1 MSRDDAR
8 ILPQARTELLTIGRR
23 SELSVVL
30 LHGLTNSPS
39 QYSAFAPM
47 LFERGINVLVPRMP
61 EHGDRDRMTTRIAG
75 VTPEAL
81 VRAAN
86 EAVDV
91 ACGLG
96 ERIGV
101 LGISMGA
108 LLAGYCAQ
116 FRRLD
121 VAVLIAPNF
130 GLLRLPRFAGRLLSW
145 GLRAFPN
152 RFMWWDPRV
161 RDTRRPFAAYPRFP
175 TRVLGGTMSIADA
188 VYDAARRQPPLT
200 RRIVTIVNRNDPA
213 VSNAVTEQVVKGW
226 QRWDPQGV
234 SYVELEN
241 LPRHHDIVDPEQPLA
256 RTDLVYPRLLEA
268 LGA

>member
-1 MSRDDAR
+1 M
-8 ILPQARTELLTIGRR
+8 LPQARTKLLSTGRR
-23 SELSVVL
+23 SDLAVVL
-30 LHGLTNSPS
+30 FHGLTNSPA

-47 LFERGINVLVPRMP
+47 LFERGVNVLVPRMP

-81 VRAAN
+81 VRTAN
-86 EAVDV
+86 EAVDI

-96 ERIGV
+96 ERTGV

-130 GLLRLPRFAGRLLSW
+130 GLLHLPRFAGRLLSW

-161 RDTRRPFAAYPRFP
+161 GDARRPFAAYPRFP
-175 TRVLGGTMSIADA
+175 TRVLGGTMSIAEA
-188 VYDAARRQPPLT
+188 VYVAARRHAPLT
-200 RRIVTIVNRNDPA
+200 ERIVTIVNRNDPA
-213 VSNAVTEQVVKGW
+213 VSNAVTEQVVKNW
-226 QRWDPQGV
+226 RHWNPHGV
-234 SYVELEN
+234 SYTELEN

-256 RTDLVYPRLLEA
+256 RTDLVYPRFLEA
-268 LGA
+268 LGV

>member
-1 MSRDDAR
+1 
-8 ILPQARTELLTIGRR
+8 
-23 SELSVVL
+23 VL
-30 LHGLTNSPS
+30 FHGLTNSPA

-47 LFERGINVLVPRMP
+47 LFERGVNVLVPRMP
-61 EHGDRDRMTTRIAG
+61 EHGNRDRMTTRIAE

-81 VRAAN
+81 LSTAN
-86 EAVDV
+86 EAVDI

-96 ERIGV
+96 ERTGV

-121 VAVLIAPNF
+121 EAVLVAPNF
-130 GLLRLPRFAGRLLSW
+130 GLLRLPRFACRLLSW

-152 RFMWWDPRV
+152 RFVWWDPRV
-161 RDTRRPFAAYPRFP
+161 RDVRGPLAAYPLFP
-175 TRVLGGTMSIADA
+175 TRVLGATMSIAEA
-188 VYDAARRQPPLT
+188 VYAAARRQPPLT
-200 RRIVTIVNRNDPA
+200 QRIVTIVNRNDPA
-213 VSNAVTEQVVKGW
+213 VSNGVTEQVVKSW

-256 RTDLVYPRLLEA
+256 RTDLVYPRFLEA
-268 LGA
+268 LGV